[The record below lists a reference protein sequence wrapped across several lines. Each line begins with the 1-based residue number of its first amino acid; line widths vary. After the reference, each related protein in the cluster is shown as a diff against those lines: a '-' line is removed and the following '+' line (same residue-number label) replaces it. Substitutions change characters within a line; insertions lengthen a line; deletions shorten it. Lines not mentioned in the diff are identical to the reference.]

1 MTTAKFCS
9 ELGTKGASLVTQM
22 VKNLPAMREPW
33 VRSLGWEYPLEEGMT
48 THSSI
53 LAWRNPH
60 GQRSM
65 VGCRPWVAKSQTQL
79 SDYAHT
85 HRHTDTHTHTH
96 THTHGGKGE
105 KVQLYLEISSL
116 QRAAGLLVIL
126 SGTAPFLVNFTPENR
141 LGHPYGPPVSASH
154 FKGW

>member
-1 MTTAKFCS
+1 MD
-9 ELGTKGASLVTQM
+9 KGAWW
-22 VKNLPAMREPW
+22 AA
-33 VRSLGWEYPLEEGMT
+33 G
-48 THSSI
+48 
-53 LAWRNPH
+53 H
-60 GQRSM
+60 G
-65 VGCRPWVAKSQTQL
+65 VAKSQTQL
-79 SDYAHT
+79 SDYAH
-85 HRHTDTHTHTH
+85 THTHTH